1 MIKKYSLNIC
11 SFIIFFIIFN
21 FFYKFFMQFKQR
33 LFAFIFCICWFW
45 FRFRSSS
52 AAFLL
57 ASKIIEPQS
66 STNLIASFLS
76 LKSLLVIVKVF
87 FIFQIYFQFLFLFR
101 YLLNSS
107 CLCRAYLIYISRFL
121 MLSRKTRGSFNSL
134 KLVSVLLLLLLLNFK
149 SS

>member
-11 SFIIFFIIFN
+11 SFIIFLIIFN
-21 FFYKFFMQFKQR
+21 FFYKFFVQFKWR
-33 LFAFIFCICWFW
+33 LLAFIFCICWFW

-87 FIFQIYFQFLFLFR
+87 FIFQIYFQFLFVFR

-121 MLSRKTRGSFNSL
+121 MLSRKAKESFNSL
-134 KLVSVLLLLLLLNFK
+134 KLVSVLLLLLLNFK